1 MELIY
6 EETLSDSVCKEAAV
20 ELWATGVSGE
30 ETIML
35 PYLIAWEQVDADG
48 DIKRGFSA
56 LEGLTKFEAI
66 RAAVDLLDSM
76 KKEIGL

>member
-6 EETLSDSVCKEAAV
+6 EETLLDSGCKEAAV

-48 DIKRGFSA
+48 EIKRGFSA
-56 LEGLTKFEAI
+56 LAGLTKFEAI
-66 RAAVDLLDSM
+66 RAAVELLNSI
-76 KKEIGL
+76 KSEVGL